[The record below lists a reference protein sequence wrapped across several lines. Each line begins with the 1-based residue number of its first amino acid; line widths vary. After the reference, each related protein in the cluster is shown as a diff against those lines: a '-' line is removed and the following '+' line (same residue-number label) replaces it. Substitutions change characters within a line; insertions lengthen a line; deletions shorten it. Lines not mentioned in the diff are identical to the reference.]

1 MKFNP
6 NISDKDRE
14 FVANGI
20 RTQFYGF
27 SVFLLTKH
35 AIVEA
40 AKSITVI
47 FDVFIFII
55 AMIALFISFFLLLIS
70 MT

>member
-14 FVANGI
+14 FVTNGI

-27 SVFLLTKH
+27 NVFLLTKH
-35 AIVEA
+35 AIVES